1 MDPVRLRSSDVAHER
16 LIDGQDTN
24 KVLLLYTG
32 GTIGMHQTSRGLA
45 PLAGYL
51 EDYMMHNP
59 QLHDR
64 SMDAPVSSDGMRT
77 LVTPM
82 SRFGRR
88 TRYQI
93 VEYAQ
98 LLDSCNMGIPQWL
111 QIARDIERHYDA
123 YDAFVV
129 IHGTD
134 TMAYSASVCSFLLKN
149 LSKCVIFTGSQVPLC
164 QSHNDGKDNLLGAI
178 TVAGHLDI
186 PEVCLYFHGKL
197 MRGNRSKK
205 VDCSDF
211 DAFHS
216 PNLAPLATLGVKL
229 TVNWE
234 LVISKPVSADL
245 RVQPSICPHV
255 VCLRLYPGISH
266 ELVENLMKEPTL
278 GVVIETYG
286 AGNGPDK
293 DVQFLRVCKEAN
305 DRGVVICN
313 VTQCGRGEVEA
324 HYATGTALLD
334 CGIVPLYDMT
344 VEAAL
349 SKLSVLL
356 GNMPSQEARDVM
368 RTASVGEMTD
378 HQNEVKFSFVNSNF
392 VLSVAQAL
400 KTSAVGDHLAIAKSI
415 APVLLCSAAGA
426 GDLELLKSL
435 ISGQGLDP
443 NSSDYDLR
451 TPLHIAASERKPK
464 AVELLLSYGA
474 RSNVEDRWHRTPLA
488 DAIESVQNSGLSSA
502 DYDAAVQVVTL
513 LVKNG
518 AKIGGGS
525 RAEMLCRFV
534 LSCVFCIKV
543 TLKTAGLHPRETS
556 KRFLFLSWL
565 VVMSMRLT
573 TMEGLRCIW
582 PQVPDVNS
590 SFPNF
595 TLRYFL
601 FIIFVNHMMF

>member
-1 MDPVRLRSSDVAHER
+1 MSILVTSKRLTAKGLQFDLALLLKPMEPVRFKTSDVAKER

-32 GTIGMHQTSRGLA
+32 GTIGMHETPRGLA

-64 SMDAPVSSDGMRT
+64 TLDAPVDSNGLRT
-77 LVTPM
+77 LITPL

-111 QIARDIERHYDA
+111 QIARDIERYYNA

-134 TMAYSASVCSFLLKN
+134 TMAYSASVCSFLLLH

-164 QSHNDGKDNLLGAI
+164 QSHNDGKENLLGAI
-178 TVAGHLDI
+178 TIAGHLDI
-186 PEVCLYFHGKL
+186 PEVCLYFNGKL

-211 DAFHS
+211 DAFNS
-216 PNLAPLATLGVKL
+216 PNMQPLATLGVKL

-234 LVISKPVSADL
+234 LVISKPVSAEL
-245 RVQPSICPHV
+245 RVHPSICPHV

-266 ELVENLMKEPTL
+266 QLVENILREPTM
-278 GVVIETYG
+278 GVVIESYG

-293 DVQFLRVCKEAN
+293 DAEFLRVCKEAT

-356 GNMPSQEARDVM
+356 GNFSSQEARVAM
-368 RTASVGEMTD
+368 RTSAIGEMSD
-378 HQNEVKFSFVNSNF
+378 HQNEVKFSFVNSSF
-392 VLSVAQAL
+392 VLSVAAAL
-400 KTSAVGDHLAIAKSI
+400 KTTAVGDHLAIAKSI
-415 APVLLCSAAGA
+415 APVLLCSAAGE
-426 GDLELLKSL
+426 GNIELLKSL

-451 TPLHIAASERKPK
+451 TPLHIAASERQPK

-474 RSNVEDRWHRTPLA
+474 RSNVEDRWRRTPLA
-488 DAIESVQNSGLSSA
+488 DAIDSVQKSGISSA
-502 DYDAAVQVVTL
+502 EYDAAVEVVMV

-518 AKIGGGS
+518 SKIGGGS
-525 RAEMLCRFV
+525 RSEMLCRFV
-534 LSCVFCIKV
+534 TCSSLMFSATHTSAV
-543 TLKTAGLHPRETS
+543 LHPKGISERC
-556 KRFLFLSWL
+556 LHLSWL
-565 VVMSMRLT
+565 EVT
-573 TMEGLRCIW
+573 
-582 PQVPDVNS
+582 
-590 SFPNF
+590 
-595 TLRYFL
+595 
-601 FIIFVNHMMF
+601 

>member
-1 MDPVRLRSSDVAHER
+1 MDTDNMRASDLSHVGF
-16 LIDGQDTN
+16 IDGKATN

-45 PLAGYL
+45 PQAGYL

-64 SMDAPVSSDGMRT
+64 SIEASANSSGVRT
-77 LVTPM
+77 LVTPL

-93 VEYAQ
+93 IEYAE

-111 QIARDIERHYDA
+111 QIARDIERYYHA

-134 TMAYSASVCSFLLKN
+134 TMAYSASVCSFLLHN

-178 TVAGHLDI
+178 TIAGHLDI
-186 PEVCLYFHGKL
+186 PEVCLFFNGKL
-197 MRGNRSKK
+197 LRGNRSKK
-205 VDCSDF
+205 IDCSDF

-216 PNLAPLATLGVKL
+216 PNLSPLATLGVKL
-229 TVNWE
+229 NVNWD
-234 LVISKPVSADL
+234 LVVSKPVVADL
-245 RVQPSICPHV
+245 RVLPSICPHV

-266 ELVENLMKEPTL
+266 ELVENIMQEPTL

-293 DVQFLRVCKEAN
+293 DASFLRVCKQATL
-305 DRGVVICN
+305 RGVVICS

-334 CGIVPLYDMT
+334 CGIIPLYDMT

-356 GNMPSQEARDVM
+356 GNIPSEEVRVRM

-378 HQNEVKFSFVNSNF
+378 HQHELKFSFVNSTF
-392 VLSVAQAL
+392 VRSVAQAL
-400 KTSAVGDHLAIAKSI
+400 KTTALGDHLAISKSI
-415 APVLLCSAAGA
+415 GPVLLCSAAGE
-426 GDLELLKSL
+426 GNLDLLKSL
-435 ISGQGLDP
+435 ISEQGLDP
-443 NSSDYDLR
+443 NSFDYDLR
-451 TPLHIAASERKPK
+451 TPLHVAASERRPE
-464 AVELLLSYGA
+464 AVQLLLSHGA
-474 RSNVEDRWHRTPLA
+474 RSNVEDRWFRTPLA
-488 DAIESVQNSGLSSA
+488 DAIDSVQKLGITSA
-502 DYDAAVQVVTL
+502 EYDAAVQVVTI

-525 RAEMLCRFV
+525 KAEMLCRFAFH
-534 LSCVFCIKV
+534 CNC
-543 TLKTAGLHPRETS
+543 
-556 KRFLFLSWL
+556 FL
-565 VVMSMRLT
+565 V
-573 TMEGLRCIW
+573 
-582 PQVPDVNS
+582 
-590 SFPNF
+590 
-595 TLRYFL
+595 
-601 FIIFVNHMMF
+601 